1 MLLAFCNWIFLNGTG
16 SIVIAVIVLLVVVL
30 VSTSTPLGSFG
41 SLRLVMFSAIGVGVA
56 AGSQLRSVVYNL
68 RQPKLVGYRSVSLT
82 L

>member
-1 MLLAFCNWIFLNGTG
+1 
-16 SIVIAVIVLLVVVL
+16 
-30 VSTSTPLGSFG
+30 
-41 SLRLVMFSAIGVGVA
+41 VMFSAIGVGVA